1 MARIMNNKQTKNGVN
16 TLSPQEEKKEKILQ
30 SLEL

>member
-16 TLSPQEEKKEKILQ
+16 TLSPQDKQKEKKLEK
-30 SLEL
+30 EY